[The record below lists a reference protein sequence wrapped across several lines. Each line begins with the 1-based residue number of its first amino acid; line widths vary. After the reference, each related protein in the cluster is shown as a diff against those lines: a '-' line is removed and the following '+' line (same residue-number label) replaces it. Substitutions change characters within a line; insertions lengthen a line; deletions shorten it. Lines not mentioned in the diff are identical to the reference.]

1 MAVALM
7 LLQGQV
13 ETEEQ
18 PMVVQ
23 AVQEQRLL
31 SQALQSLTLVVVAV
45 LVNMELEL
53 AELAGLGAVEL
64 AHPQVVELD
73 LVALLELDTLAEVAV
88 AVLMVFLMFLAV
100 TAAQAS

>member
-1 MAVALM
+1 VVAVALM

-31 SQALQSLTLVVVAV
+31 SQALQKQNS
-45 LVNMELEL
+45 
-53 AELAGLGAVEL
+53 
-64 AHPQVVELD
+64 Q
-73 LVALLELDTLAEVAV
+73 
-88 AVLMVFLMFLAV
+88 FF
-100 TAAQAS
+100 